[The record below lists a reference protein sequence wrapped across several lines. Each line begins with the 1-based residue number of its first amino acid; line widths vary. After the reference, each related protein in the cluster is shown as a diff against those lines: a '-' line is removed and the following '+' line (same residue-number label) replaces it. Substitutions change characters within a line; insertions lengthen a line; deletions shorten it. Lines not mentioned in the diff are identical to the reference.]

1 MIWIVLYIILCYQTE
16 VMKKIAAIIIVL
28 KVIAGIKSL
37 S

>member
-1 MIWIVLYIILCYQTE
+1 MIWIVWCIISCYQTE
-16 VMKKIAAIIIVL
+16 VIKKIAAIIIVL